1 MMLVAFKHLW
11 IASTLALWA
20 SFGLAQEARER
31 VIIVQGVGEVSAVP
45 DVTQVQLG
53 VVISDPNARTALS
66 EVARAMN
73 RTISTLQDAG
83 VAEADIQTTT
93 LMLNPLYDNSRLTG
107 ERAPPRSVAFEART
121 GLTVTLRAGIETG
134 SVLDDLVRAGS
145 NEINGISFEVDAP
158 EPLLDQ
164 ARAAAVRDARRKAT
178 LMVDAAGET
187 LGPLMEIREAGVSAP
202 PMPFARAETAM
213 MSDMPIAR
221 GATDLTARVT
231 LVFALSD

>member
-178 LMVDAAGET
+178 LMVEAAGET
-187 LGPLMEIREAGVSAP
+187 LGPLLEIREAGVSAP

-213 MSDMPIAR
+213 S
-221 GATDLTARVT
+221 VT
-231 LVFALSD
+231 TSASVGRSMRAV